1 MAGARDFTDLLIYQL
16 ADELRA
22 ETYRLTRRVAL
33 KRDLRLR
40 TQTDDA
46 AESICRNIAE
56 GFGAG
61 THPEFARYLIISRR
75 SVNEL
80 RDCFIA
86 AVTKRHVSE
95 ADVRPARALTER
107 LEPALNSLI
116 AYLDGAKR
124 RNKPLRP
131 PRPSPK
137 RPSASFD
144 VNELLEKLHQ
154 RRVPE
159 D

>member
-1 MAGARDFTDLLIYQL
+1 M
-16 ADELRA
+16 RA
-22 ETYRLTRRVAL
+22 ETYRLTRRFVFR
-33 KRDLRLR
+33 RDLRLR

-86 AVTKRHVSE
+86 AVTKGHVRDSDLARH
-95 ADVRPARALTER
+95 ARS
-107 LEPALNSLI
+107 PN
-116 AYLDGAKR
+116 DW
-124 RNKPLRP
+124 NP
-131 PRPSPK
+131 P
-137 RPSASFD
+137 
-144 VNELLEKLHQ
+144 
-154 RRVPE
+154 
-159 D
+159 